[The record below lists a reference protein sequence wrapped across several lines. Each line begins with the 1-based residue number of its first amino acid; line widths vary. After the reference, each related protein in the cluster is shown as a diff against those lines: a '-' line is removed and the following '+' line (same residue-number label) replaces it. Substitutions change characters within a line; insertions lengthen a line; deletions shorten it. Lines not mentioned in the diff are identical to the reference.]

1 MGNIILTVVYY
12 ETDFILWVG
21 GLYIVVDD
29 FFENSLIGF
38 IAGGKLVAIV
48 YRYDFRFNCVGI
60 RCIRDIVRGSAI
72 G

>member
-1 MGNIILTVVYY
+1 M
-12 ETDFILWVG
+12 WVS

-38 IAGGKLVAIV
+38 IAAGISVAIV

-60 RCIRDIVRGSAI
+60 RCIMDIVRSSAI

>member
-1 MGNIILTVVYY
+1 MDVTHH
-12 ETDFILWVG
+12 T
-21 GLYIVVDD
+21 LYIDD

-38 IAGGKLVAIV
+38 IAAGILVAIV